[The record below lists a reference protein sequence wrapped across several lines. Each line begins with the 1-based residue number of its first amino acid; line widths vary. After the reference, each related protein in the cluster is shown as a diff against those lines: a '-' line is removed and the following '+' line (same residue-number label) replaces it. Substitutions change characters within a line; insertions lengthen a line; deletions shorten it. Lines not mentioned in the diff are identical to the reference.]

1 MTAQQAN
8 APKIKLQEAGR
19 RWRSHAAKATL
30 EQPAGQAR
38 SSREQQR
45 DQSAGAGRG
54 VTWDPPSVPTAGSL
68 RGGRT
73 ARAPP
78 CSTVW
83 SPGVASSPARQGRKA
98 VGDPC
103 RVQTRQRAS
112 LREYWKRDEQA
123 GQGAATWRA
132 GIAARGQRDPCPPQ
146 RLCPAVACQ
155 PRARA
160 LRARGAHRSLLA
172 RSWSTSV
179 WGDWDFLCNPL
190 RGLQESCRVNP

>member
-1 MTAQQAN
+1 MGDAQQAN

-112 LREYWKRDEQA
+112 LREYWKRDESKQA
-123 GQGAATWRA
+123 RAPPRGARA
-132 GIAARGQRDPCPPQ
+132 SRREASVTRVRRSAFALQLR
-146 RLCPAVACQ
+146 AS
-155 PRARA
+155 RARA
-160 LRARGAHRSLLA
+160 RFGHGARTAPCLLGPGPRQCGVTGISSA
-172 RSWSTSV
+172 TRCEV
-179 WGDWDFLCNPL
+179 CAGILA
-190 RGLQESCRVNP
+190 V